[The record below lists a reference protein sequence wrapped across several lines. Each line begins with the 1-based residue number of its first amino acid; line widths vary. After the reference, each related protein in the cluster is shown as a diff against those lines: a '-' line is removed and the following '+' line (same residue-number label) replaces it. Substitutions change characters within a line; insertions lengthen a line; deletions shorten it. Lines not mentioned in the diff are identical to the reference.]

1 MRFLGYPISEWSILL
16 GIIGLIG
23 GWLINFLGKRIKRF
37 FNGLLD
43 DFEERVV
50 KPISHSVD
58 GLSDSFE
65 KETTWVHDRHSEVVR
80 QLNKHDKKIE
90 NHDDKLIVHDQQI
103 KTLFKNRKGG
113 EN

>member
-23 GWLINFLGKRIKRF
+23 GGLIKFLGNRIKLF
-37 FNGLLD
+37 INGLLD

-50 KPISHSVD
+50 KPISKSVD
-58 GLSDSFE
+58 GLSDSFDR
-65 KETTWVHDRHSEVVR
+65 ETTWVHDRHSEVVK
-80 QLNKHDKKIE
+80 QLDKHDKKIE
-90 NHDDKLIVHDQQI
+90 SHDDKLIVHDQQI

-113 EN
+113 DG